1 MSSDVLF
8 PVNASSS
15 HHDNNWSYP
24 AVNNVPQPP
33 THLLTICTFL
43 YVIIFLFGLMGNMAV
58 ILVVLQCRSMRT
70 SINLLFLNLCLAD
83 LFGLVIT
90 GPTVVVDMFAREVW
104 YLGPFMCKLVSFL
117 ENVCGNASAVT
128 ILAISY
134 ERHRVACR
142 ASTNTSD
149 ICSLCKSFL
158 AIWLTSVLASLPMI
172 FIAQMTK
179 EHYLD
184 NTPVMRCDT
193 SITLVWHKV
202 YLVVSTMLF
211 FILPLVVIFLLY
223 TKVYRKLLLLF
234 RREQARQLGYP
245 REIVRLKRQMRQIII
260 AVVLVFFICHTP
272 YRTIVLWLQFAP
284 PNMPANMTIEGY
296 LTMIYMTRILLYSNH
311 AINPFVYN
319 FVSRK
324 FRRALLWLCCDRR
337 RRSARLDDWKDLVN
351 NRHPIRMESL
361 RQHRQSTGG
370 RLFDIDN
377 NIRDKDREDAEL
389 SDRLNNHFQ
398 RNDFLVLYKNLL
410 LE

>member
-272 YRTIVLWLQFAP
+272 YR
-284 PNMPANMTIEGY
+284 
-296 LTMIYMTRILLYSNH
+296 
-311 AINPFVYN
+311 
-319 FVSRK
+319 K

-351 NRHPIRMESL
+351 NRHPI
-361 RQHRQSTGG
+361 STGG